1 MFIICCTDAVIE
13 KSRYLSNLLF
23 NSFTLEKDSLTEV
36 MIVELAKV

>member
-13 KSRYLSNLLF
+13 KSRYLSNLPF

-36 MIVELAKV
+36 MIVEPAKV